1 MPTALARL
9 SASFSPTT
17 ERPLLSTPKPRVL
30 IEDWLPVAELGIES
44 RRERGAAS
52 ALPPL
57 SFLHIWWARRPLVAS
72 AAVALAG
79 VLPVWSEDL
88 ANAFPDAIE
97 LRDEKAYR
105 RWLLHLV
112 GIWGDPVHGRRVLD
126 AANAAGVKLKGNGY
140 GYRQAFR
147 NPIPRRD
154 IDLLHSVLRHT
165 WGELPTIGD
174 PTAGGGS
181 IPWAA
186 SRLGLP
192 VIANDLNGVAA
203 SVLKA
208 GVEIPSTRGLDLV
221 PELKKWGG
229 ELVKRVERRMREYF
243 PLQNGE
249 SVIAYIWANAV
260 PCPRTGRLVPLL
272 TDKWLRKVAGKEA
285 AVRLVTELNG
295 IELREP
301 RFEVDLGRK
310 VDKGDAPTGT
320 IARGKAVS
328 PYDNLVIEGDYIKE
342 AAQDGLMSQVLYA
355 VAVKTPSGERTF
367 RAPTDDDTNALAAA
381 QQRFDAVKDQWFA
394 TGVLPT
400 EDFPD
405 GNDLRP
411 KHYGLTRWVDFFT
424 PRQALVHGTFGEE
437 FAGLIP
443 EVREAL
449 GDAADDVLFE
459 LALMQGKALNWN
471 SRLSSW
477 NVPRQGLRSV
487 FDRHDFAFKW
497 TFAEF
502 EGATALYG
510 WCLDQLLDA
519 YGGIARL
526 LDESGASD
534 SDIDDR
540 LPRSVRVTQ
549 GSAASLPLDAE
560 SVTHICMD
568 PPYYDNV
575 MYAELAD
582 YFYVW
587 EKRTLGRLVP
597 EFFRDDLTDKDNEAV
612 ANPARFAAMGKRK
625 RELADLDYEA
635 KMTAV
640 FADARRVLSD
650 DGVLSV
656 MFTHKRAEAW
666 DTLGMGL
673 LQAGFT
679 IETSWPVNTE
689 FEHSM
694 HQANMNSAAS
704 TIMLVCRKRG
714 DRDDDHKV
722 YLDDI
727 EQNIRQ
733 AARDAATRF
742 QHDGIEGVDLLLST
756 YGPTLSVIS
765 QNWPVYSSTPDADG
779 RDKLLR
785 PEDALALARE
795 EIVDLRRSR
804 LVGKAAK
811 VDSLTDFV
819 LLAWDTFAA
828 REFPYDTARLLALA
842 VGGLDVDVLERAKV
856 VSKASGT
863 VTLLAP
869 KDRLRRGA
877 DTELPGVKPEASS
890 FEYVIDAVD
899 TALYVAEV
907 DGMPAAKRFLDRH
920 GYTSNS
926 AFVSTLQG
934 LVNAIPRTKIKG
946 AWVVPEAGLL
956 DTLCTLYFDDVTLP
970 DAEEMASLVV
980 DEPDALFDVE

>member
-1 MPTALARL
+1 MTTAR
-9 SASFSPTT
+9 
-17 ERPLLSTPKPRVL
+17 PRVL

-79 VLPVWSEDL
+79 VMPTWTEDL
-88 ANAFPDAIE
+88 AAAFPEASE
-97 LRDEKAYR
+97 VRTESAYR
-105 RWLLHLV
+105 GWLLRLV
-112 GIWGDPVHGRRVLD
+112 GIWGDPIAARRAYD
-126 AANAAGVKLKGNGY
+126 AAVASGVRVANPY
-140 GYRQAFR
+140 TYRQAFR
-147 NPIPRRD
+147 NAIARDD
-154 IDLLHSVLRHT
+154 IDLLHEILRRT
-165 WGELPTIGD
+165 WGSLPIVAD

-181 IPWAA
+181 IPWTA

-192 VIANDLNGVAA
+192 VVANDLNGVAA

-208 GVEIPSTRGLDLV
+208 GVEIPATRGLDLL
-221 PELKKWGG
+221 PEIEKWGSV
-229 ELVKRVERRMREYF
+229 LVKRVEKRLKEFF
-243 PLQNGE
+243 PSGPGE
-249 SVIAYIWANAV
+249 VVATYLFTNAV

-272 TDKWLRKVAGKEA
+272 TDKWLRKTAGKEA
-285 AVRLVTELNG
+285 AVRLITTVDG

-301 RFEVDLGRK
+301 RFDVVLGRAVDK
-310 VDKGDAPTGT
+310 VDASTGT
-320 IARGKAVS
+320 VGRGKAVS
-328 PYDNLVIEGDYIKE
+328 PYDNLVIDGDYIKE
-342 AAQDGLMSQVLYA
+342 AAQNGEMSQLLYA
-355 VAVKTPSGERTF
+355 VAVRKPSGERTF
-367 RAPTDDDTNALAAA
+367 RAPNEADLDAIRAANR
-381 QQRFDAVKDQWFA
+381 QFDLVKREWFA
-394 TGVLPT
+394 AGVLPT
-400 EDFPD
+400 EEFPE

-411 KHYGLTRWVDFFT
+411 RHYGLTRWVDFFT

-437 FAGLIP
+437 FARLIP
-443 EVREAL
+443 EAQSEL
-449 GDAADDVLFE
+449 GSRADDVLFE

-477 NVPRQGLRSV
+477 DVSRQKMRSV

-502 EGATALYG
+502 EGATALYT
-510 WCLDQLLDA
+510 WCLDQLEDA

-526 LDESGASD
+526 LDETGAAELGETG
-534 SDIDDR
+534 R
-540 LPRSVRVTQ
+540 LERQVTVTQ
-549 GSAASLPLDAE
+549 GSAASLTLDDG

-582 YFYVW
+582 FFYVW

-597 EFFRDDLTDKDNEAV
+597 GFFHDDLTDKDNEAV
-612 ANPARFAAMGKRK
+612 ANPARFAMMGKRK
-625 RELADLDYEA
+625 KELADLDYET
-635 KMTAV
+635 KMTAI
-640 FADARRVLSD
+640 FSESRRALAD

-689 FEHSM
+689 SEVSL

-704 TIMLVCRKRG
+704 TIMLVCRKRDG
-714 DRDDDHKV
+714 RKSAERI

-727 EQNIRQ
+727 EPDIRQ

-742 QHDGIEGVDLLLST
+742 EHDGINGVDLLLST

-765 QNWPVYSSTPDADG
+765 QNWPVYSSTPGADG
-779 RDKLLR
+779 RDQLLR

-795 EIVDLRRSR
+795 EIVGLRRSR
-804 LVGKAAK
+804 LVGKSAK
-811 VDSLTDFV
+811 VDGFTDFV
-819 LLAWDTFAA
+819 LLAWDTFGA

-842 VGGLDVDVLERAKV
+842 VGGLDVDELERARI
-856 VSKASGT
+856 VSKSSGK
-863 VTLLAP
+863 VKLLTP
-869 KDRLRRGA
+869 KERLRRGV
-877 DTELPGVKPEASS
+877 DSELPGVTPDATS

-899 TALYVAEV
+899 TALYIAEV
-907 DGMPAAKRFLDRH
+907 DGQQAAKRFLDSH
-920 GYTSNS
+920 GYTNDNG
-926 AFVSTLQG
+926 FISTLQG
-934 LVNAIPRTKIKG
+934 MANAIPRTRVKG
-946 AWVVPEAGLL
+946 VWVVPEAGLI
-956 DTLCTLYFDDVTLP
+956 DTLCTLYFDDVVLP
-970 DAEEMASLVV
+970 EAEEMTVVV
-980 DEPDALFDVE
+980 DPDENTLFDVK

>member
-1 MPTALARL
+1 M
-9 SASFSPTT
+9 TT
-17 ERPLLSTPKPRVL
+17 SRPRVL

-79 VLPVWSEDL
+79 VMPAWTEEL
-88 ANAFPDAIE
+88 AESFPDAPE
-97 LRDEKAYR
+97 VRTESAYR
-105 RWLLHLV
+105 AWLLRLV
-112 GIWGDPVHGRRVLD
+112 GILGDPVKGRRMID
-126 AANAAGVKLKGNGY
+126 AANAAGVKLQGNGY

-147 NPIPRRD
+147 NAVSRSD
-154 IDLLHSVLRHT
+154 IDLLHTVLRRT
-165 WGELPTIGD
+165 WGELPTIAD

-192 VIANDLNGVAA
+192 VVANDLNGVAA

-208 GVEIPSTRGLDLV
+208 GVEIPATRGLDLL
-221 PELKKWGG
+221 PDIRKWGDV
-229 ELVKRVERRMREYF
+229 LVKRVEKRLKEFF
-243 PLQNGE
+243 PLNEGE

-272 TDKWLRKVAGKEA
+272 TDKWLRKAPGKEA
-285 AVRLVTELNG
+285 AVRMVTSVEG
-295 IELREP
+295 IELWEP
-301 RFEVDLGRK
+301 RFEVILGRE
-310 VDKGDAPTGT
+310 VDKADASTGT
-320 IARGKAVS
+320 MARGKAVS
-328 PYDNLVIEGDYIKE
+328 PYDNLVIDGDYIKA
-342 AAQDGLMSQVLYA
+342 AAQSGDMSQLLYA
-355 VAVKTPSGERTF
+355 VAVRKPSGERTF
-367 RAPTDDDTNALAAA
+367 RAPNEADLQALQAAN
-381 QQRFDAVKDQWFA
+381 RTFDALKDEWFDA
-394 TGVLPT
+394 GILPT
-400 EDFPD
+400 EEFPE

-411 KHYGLTRWVDFFT
+411 KHYGLDRWVDFFT

-437 FAGLIP
+437 FARLVP

-449 GDAADDVLFE
+449 GEAADQVLFE
-459 LALMQGKALNWN
+459 LALMQGKALNYN
-471 SRLSSW
+471 SRLGSW
-477 NVPRQGLRSV
+477 HVSKQVMRSV
-487 FDRHDFAFKW
+487 FERHDFAFKW

-502 EGATALYG
+502 EGATALYS
-510 WCLDQLLDA
+510 WCLDQLTDA

-526 LDESGASD
+526 LDETGSAELGMN
-534 SDIDDR
+534 DR
-540 LPRSVRVTQ
+540 LERQVTVTQ
-549 GSAASLPLDAE
+549 GSAASLPLDDG

-568 PPYYDNV
+568 PPYYNNV

-582 YFYVW
+582 FFYVW

-597 EFFRDDLTDKDNEAV
+597 DYFRDELTDKDNEAV
-612 ANPARFAAMGKRK
+612 ANPARFAAMGRRK
-625 RELADLDYEA
+625 NELADLDYES
-635 KMTAV
+635 KMTSI
-640 FADARRVLSD
+640 FAESRRVLAD

-689 FEHSM
+689 AETSL

-704 TIMLVCRKRG
+704 TIMLVCRKRE
-714 DRDDDHKV
+714 DRETEHRT

-727 EQNIRQ
+727 EQDIRL

-742 QHDGIEGVDLLLST
+742 QHDGIDGVDLLLST

-779 RDKLLR
+779 RDQLLR

-811 VDSLTDFV
+811 VDGLTDFV
-819 LLAWDTFAA
+819 LLAWDTFGA
-828 REFPYDTARLLALA
+828 REFPFDTARLLALA
-842 VGGLDVDVLERAKV
+842 VGGLDVDDLERAKI
-856 VSKASGT
+856 VSKSSGK
-863 VTLLAP
+863 VTLLTP
-869 KDRLRRGA
+869 KERLRRGA
-877 DTELPGVKPEASS
+877 DSGLPGVTPEASS
-890 FEYVIDAVD
+890 FEYIIDAVD
-899 TALYVAEV
+899 TALYIAEV
-907 DGMPAAKRFLDRH
+907 DGQQAAKRFLDRH
-920 GYTSNS
+920 GYTSDS
-926 AFVSTLQG
+926 GFVSTLQG
-934 LVNAIPRTKIKG
+934 LANAIPRTKVKG
-946 AWVVPEAGLL
+946 AWVVREAGLI
-956 DTLCTLYFDDVTLP
+956 DTLCTLYFEDVVLP
-970 DAEEMASLVV
+970 EAEEMAALA
-980 DEPDALFDVE
+980 DPNENTLFDVE

>member
-1 MPTALARL
+1 M
-9 SASFSPTT
+9 TT
-17 ERPLLSTPKPRVL
+17 SRPRVL

-79 VLPVWSEDL
+79 VMPSWTEEL
-88 ANAFPDAIE
+88 AESFPDAPEVRSE
-97 LRDEKAYR
+97 LAYR
-105 RWLLHLV
+105 AWLLRLV
-112 GIWGDPVHGRRVLD
+112 GILGDPVKGRRMID
-126 AANAAGVKLKGNGY
+126 AANAAGVKLQGNGY

-147 NPIPRRD
+147 NAVSRSD
-154 IDLLHSVLRHT
+154 IDLLHSVLRRT
-165 WGELPTIGD
+165 WGELPTVAD

-192 VIANDLNGVAA
+192 VVANDLNGVAA

-208 GVEIPSTRGLDLV
+208 GVEIPATRGLDLL
-221 PELKKWGG
+221 PDIRKWGDV
-229 ELVKRVERRMREYF
+229 LVKRVERRLKEFF
-243 PLQNGE
+243 PLNEGE
-249 SVIAYIWANAV
+249 SVIAYVWANAV

-272 TDKWLRKVAGKEA
+272 TDKWLRKTAGKEA
-285 AVRLVTELNG
+285 AVRMVTSIDG
-295 IELREP
+295 TELREP
-301 RFEVDLGRK
+301 HFEVTLGRA
-310 VDKGDAPTGT
+310 VDKLDASTGT
-320 IARGKAVS
+320 MARGKAVS
-328 PYDNLVIEGDYIKE
+328 PYDNLVIEGNYIKE
-342 AAQDGLMSQVLYA
+342 AAQSGQMTQVLYA
-355 VAVKTPSGERTF
+355 VAVRKPSGERTF
-367 RAPTDDDTNALAAA
+367 RAPNERDREALDAAGRHFG
-381 QQRFDAVKDQWFA
+381 QVKDAWLA
-394 TGVLPT
+394 SGILPT
-400 EDFPD
+400 EEFPD

-411 KHYGLTRWVDFFT
+411 KNYGLERWIDFYT

-437 FAGLIP
+437 FARLIP
-443 EVREAL
+443 EVRDEL
-449 GDAADDVLFE
+449 GAGAEDVLFE

-477 NVPRQGLRSV
+477 DVSRQKMRSV

-502 EGATALYG
+502 EGATALYS
-510 WCLDQLLDA
+510 WCLDQLEDA

-526 LDESGASD
+526 LDETGAAELGKTE
-534 SDIDDR
+534 R
-540 LPRSVRVTQ
+540 LERHVTVTQ
-549 GSAASLPLDAE
+549 GSAASLTLGDG

-597 EFFRDDLTDKDNEAV
+597 DYFHDDLTDKDNEAV
-612 ANPARFAAMGKRK
+612 ANPARFAMMGKRK
-625 RELADLDYEA
+625 KALADLDYET
-635 KMTAV
+635 KMTSI
-640 FADARRVLSD
+640 FSESRRVLAE

-689 FEHSM
+689 AEVSL

-704 TIMLVCRKRG
+704 TIMLVCRKRA
-714 DRDDDHKV
+714 DRDEDHKV

-727 EQNIRQ
+727 EHDIRH
-733 AARDAATRF
+733 AAREAATRF
-742 QHDGIEGVDLLLST
+742 QHDGIDGVDLLLST

-765 QNWPVYSSTPDADG
+765 QNWPVYSSTPDDDG
-779 RDKLLR
+779 RDQLLR

-804 LVGKAAK
+804 LVGQAAK
-811 VDSLTDFV
+811 VDGLTDFV
-819 LLAWDTFAA
+819 LLAWDTFGA
-828 REFPYDTARLLALA
+828 REFPFDTARLLALA
-842 VGGLDVDVLERAKV
+842 VGGLDVDELERAKI
-856 VSKASGT
+856 VSKASGK
-863 VTLLAP
+863 VKLLTP
-869 KDRLRRGA
+869 KERLRREA
-877 DTELPGVKPEASS
+877 DSGLPGVTPEASS
-890 FEYVIDAVD
+890 FEFVIDAAD
-899 TALYVAEV
+899 TALYIAEV
-907 DGMPAAKRFLDRH
+907 DGQQAAKRFLDRH
-920 GYTSNS
+920 GYTSD
-926 AFVSTLQG
+926 AGFISTLQG
-934 LVNAIPRTKIKG
+934 LANAIPRTKIKG
-946 AWVVPEAGLL
+946 AWVVPEAGLI
-956 DTLCTLYFDDVTLP
+956 DTLCTLYFDDVVLP
-970 DAEEMASLVV
+970 EAEEMAAPT
-980 DEPDALFDVE
+980 DPNENTLFDVE

>member
-1 MPTALARL
+1 M
-9 SASFSPTT
+9 TT
-17 ERPLLSTPKPRVL
+17 SRPRVL

-79 VLPVWSEDL
+79 VMPAWTEEL
-88 ANAFPDAIE
+88 AESFPDAPE
-97 LRDEKAYR
+97 VRTESAYR
-105 RWLLHLV
+105 AWLLRLV
-112 GIWGDPVHGRRVLD
+112 GILGDPVKGRRMID
-126 AANAAGVKLKGNGY
+126 AANAAGEKLQGNGY

-147 NPIPRRD
+147 NPVSRSD
-154 IDLLHSVLRHT
+154 IDLLHTVLRRT
-165 WGELPTIGD
+165 WGELPTIAD

-192 VIANDLNGVAA
+192 VVANDLNGVAA

-208 GVEIPSTRGLDLV
+208 GVEIPATRGLDLL
-221 PELKKWGG
+221 PDIRTWGDV
-229 ELVKRVERRMREYF
+229 LVKRVEKRLKEFF
-243 PLQNGE
+243 PLNEGE

-272 TDKWLRKVAGKEA
+272 TDKWLRKTAGKEA
-285 AVRLVTELNG
+285 AVRMVTSVEG

-301 RFEVDLGRK
+301 RFEVILGRE
-310 VDKGDAPTGT
+310 VDKAEASTGT
-320 IARGKAVS
+320 MARGKAVS
-328 PYDNLVIEGDYIKE
+328 PYDNLVIDGDYIKE
-342 AAQDGLMSQVLYA
+342 SAQSGDMSQLLYA
-355 VAVKTPSGERTF
+355 VAVRKPSGERTF
-367 RAPTDDDTNALAAA
+367 RSPNEADLQALQAAN
-381 QQRFDAVKDQWFA
+381 RTFDAVKDEWFDA
-394 TGVLPT
+394 GILPT
-400 EDFPD
+400 EEFPE

-411 KHYGLTRWVDFFT
+411 KHYGLDRWVDFFT

-437 FAGLIP
+437 FARLVP

-449 GDAADDVLFE
+449 GEAADQVLFE
-459 LALMQGKALNWN
+459 LALMQGKALNYN
-471 SRLSSW
+471 SRLGSW
-477 NVPRQGLRSV
+477 HVSKQVMRSV
-487 FDRHDFAFKW
+487 FERHDFAFKW

-502 EGATALYG
+502 EGATALYS
-510 WCLDQLLDA
+510 WCLDQLTDA

-526 LDESGASD
+526 LDETGSAELGTN
-534 SDIDDR
+534 DR
-540 LPRSVRVTQ
+540 LERQVTVTQ
-549 GSAASLPLDAE
+549 GSAASLTLDDG

-568 PPYYDNV
+568 PPYYNNV

-582 YFYVW
+582 FFYVW

-597 EFFRDDLTDKDNEAV
+597 DYFRDELTDKDNEAV
-612 ANPARFAAMGKRK
+612 ANPARFAAMGRRK
-625 RELADLDYEA
+625 NELADLDYES
-635 KMTAV
+635 KMTSI
-640 FADARRVLSD
+640 FAESRRVLAD

-689 FEHSM
+689 AETSL

-704 TIMLVCRKRG
+704 TIMLVCRKRE
-714 DRDDDHKV
+714 DRETEHRT

-727 EQNIRQ
+727 EQDIRL

-742 QHDGIEGVDLLLST
+742 QHDGIDGVDLLLST

-779 RDKLLR
+779 RDQLLR

-811 VDSLTDFV
+811 VDGLTDFV
-819 LLAWDTFAA
+819 LLAWDTFGA
-828 REFPYDTARLLALA
+828 REFPFDTARLLALA
-842 VGGLDVDVLERAKV
+842 VGGLDVDDLERAKI
-856 VSKASGT
+856 VSKSSGK
-863 VTLLAP
+863 VTLLTP
-869 KDRLRRGA
+869 KERLRRGA
-877 DTELPGVKPEASS
+877 DSGLPGVTPEASS
-890 FEYVIDAVD
+890 FEYIIDAVD
-899 TALYVAEV
+899 TALYIAEI
-907 DGMPAAKRFLDRH
+907 DGQQAAKRFLDRH
-920 GYTSNS
+920 GYTSD
-926 AFVSTLQG
+926 AGFISTLQG
-934 LVNAIPRTKIKG
+934 LANAIPRTKVKG
-946 AWVVPEAGLL
+946 AWVVPEAGLI
-956 DTLCTLYFDDVTLP
+956 DTLSTLYFDDVVLP
-970 DAEEMASLVV
+970 EAEEMAAPT
-980 DEPDALFDVE
+980 DPNENTLFDVE

>member
-1 MPTALARL
+1 M
-9 SASFSPTT
+9 TT
-17 ERPLLSTPKPRVL
+17 SRPRVL

-79 VLPVWSEDL
+79 VMPTWTEDL
-88 ANAFPDAIE
+88 ASAFPDSSE
-97 LRDEKAYR
+97 VRTESAYR
-105 RWLLHLV
+105 AWLLRLV
-112 GIWGDPVHGRRVLD
+112 GILGDPVRGRRMID
-126 AANAAGVKLKGNGY
+126 AANAAGVKLQGNGY

-147 NPIPRRD
+147 NPVSRLD
-154 IDLLHSVLRHT
+154 IDLLHAVLRHT
-165 WGELPTIGD
+165 WGELPTIAD

-192 VIANDLNGVAA
+192 VVANDINGVAA

-208 GVEIPSTRGLDLV
+208 GVEIPATRGLDLL
-221 PELKKWGG
+221 PEIKKWGSI
-229 ELVKRVERRMREYF
+229 LVKRVEKRLKEFF
-243 PLQNGE
+243 PLNEGE
-249 SVIAYIWANAV
+249 SVTAYIWANAV

-272 TDKWLRKVAGKEA
+272 TDKWLRKAAGKEA
-285 AVRLVTELNG
+285 AVRLVTSVDGTELA
-295 IELREP
+295 EP
-301 RFEVDLGRK
+301 RFEVALGRD
-310 VDKGDAPTGT
+310 VDRVDAGTGT
-320 IARGKAVS
+320 ISRGKAIS
-328 PYDNLVIEGDYIKE
+328 PYDNLVIDGDYIKT
-342 AAQDGLMSQVLYA
+342 AAQGGQMKQLLYA
-355 VAVKTPSGERTF
+355 VAIRKPSGERTF
-367 RAPTDDDTNALAAA
+367 RAPSNADTDALRAAA
-381 QQRFDAVKDQWFA
+381 QHFDDVKDGWLSS
-394 TGVLPT
+394 GILPT
-400 EDFPD
+400 EEFPD

-411 KHYGLTRWVDFFT
+411 KHYGLDRWIDFYT

-437 FAGLIP
+437 FAALIP
-443 EVREAL
+443 ELRDAI
-449 GDAADDVLFE
+449 GDGADDVLFE

-477 NVPRQGLRSV
+477 NVARQGMRSV
-487 FDRHDFAFKW
+487 FDRHDFSFKW

-502 EGATALYG
+502 EGATALYS
-510 WCLDQLLDA
+510 WCLDQLDDA

-526 LDESGASD
+526 LDETGAADLGTSA
-534 SDIDDR
+534 R
-540 LPRSVRVTQ
+540 LHREVTVTQ
-549 GSAASLPLDAE
+549 GSAASLLLDDG
-560 SVTHICMD
+560 SITHVCMD

-597 EFFRDDLTDKDNEAV
+597 DYFHDDLTDKDNEAV

-625 RELADLDYEA
+625 SELADLDYET
-635 KMTAV
+635 KMTSI
-640 FADARRVLSD
+640 FAESRRVLSD

-704 TIMLVCRKRG
+704 TIMLVCRKRANHA
-714 DRDDDHKV
+714 DDHKV

-727 EQNIRQ
+727 EHDIRQ

-742 QHDGIEGVDLLLST
+742 QHDGIDGVDLLLST

-779 RDKLLR
+779 RDQLLR

-804 LVGKAAK
+804 LVGQAAK
-811 VDSLTDFV
+811 VDGLTDFV
-819 LLAWDTFAA
+819 LLAWDTFGA
-828 REFPYDTARLLALA
+828 REFPFDTARLLALA
-842 VGGLDVDVLERAKV
+842 VGGLDVDELERAKI
-856 VSKASGT
+856 VSKASGK
-863 VTLLAP
+863 VKLLTP
-869 KDRLRRGA
+869 KERLRRGA
-877 DTELPGVKPEASS
+877 DSELPGVTPEAPS
-890 FEYVIDAVD
+890 FEHVIDAVD
-899 TALYVAEV
+899 TALYIADV
-907 DGMPAAKRFLDRH
+907 DGQQAAKRFLDRH
-920 GYTSNS
+920 GYTSN
-926 AFVSTLQG
+926 AGFISTLQG
-934 LVNAIPRTKIKG
+934 LANAIPRTKVKG
-946 AWVVPEAGLL
+946 AWVVPEAGLI
-956 DTLCTLYFDDVTLP
+956 DTLCTLYFEDVVLP
-970 DAEEMASLVV
+970 EAEEMAAPG
-980 DEPDALFDVE
+980 DPNENTLFDVE

>member
-1 MPTALARL
+1 M
-9 SASFSPTT
+9 TT
-17 ERPLLSTPKPRVL
+17 SRPRVL

-57 SFLHIWWARRPLVAS
+57 SFLHVWWARRPLVAS

-79 VLPVWSEDL
+79 VMPTWTQGL
-88 ANAFPDAIE
+88 ADAFPNAPE
-97 LRDEKAYR
+97 VRTESAYR
-105 RWLLHLV
+105 AWFLRLV
-112 GIWGDPVHGRRVLD
+112 GILGDPIKGRRMID
-126 AANAAGVKLKGNGY
+126 AANAAGVKLEGNGY

-147 NPIPRRD
+147 NAVSRSD
-154 IDLLHSVLRHT
+154 IDLLHTVLRRT
-165 WGELPTIGD
+165 WGELPTIAD

-192 VIANDLNGVAA
+192 VVANDLNGVAA

-208 GVEIPSTRGLDLV
+208 GVEIPATRGLDLL
-221 PELKKWGG
+221 PDIRKWGDV
-229 ELVKRVERRMREYF
+229 LVKRVEKRLKEFF
-243 PLQNGE
+243 PLNEGE

-272 TDKWLRKVAGKEA
+272 TDKWLRKQAGKEA
-285 AVRLVTELNG
+285 AVRLILSADG
-295 IELREP
+295 ADLQEP
-301 RFEVDLGRK
+301 RFEVVLGRD
-310 VDKGDAPTGT
+310 VDRGDASAGT
-320 IARGKAVS
+320 IARGKAIS
-328 PYDNLVIEGDYIKE
+328 LYDNLVIDGDYIKE
-342 AAQDGLMSQVLYA
+342 AAQSGQMKQVLYA
-355 VAVKTPSGERTF
+355 VAIRKASGERTF
-367 RAPTDDDTNALAAA
+367 RAPTRADIDALQAADR
-381 QQRFDAVKDQWFA
+381 RFAEVKDGWFVS
-394 TGVLPT
+394 GILPT
-400 EDFPD
+400 EEFPD

-411 KHYGLTRWVDFFT
+411 KHYGLERWIDFYT

-437 FAGLIP
+437 FATLIP
-443 EVREAL
+443 EVRDAL
-449 GDAADDVLFE
+449 GDRADDVLFE

-477 NVPRQGLRSV
+477 NVARQGMRSV
-487 FDRHDFAFKW
+487 FDRHDFSFKW

-502 EGATALYG
+502 EGASALYS
-510 WCLDQLLDA
+510 WCLDQLDDA

-526 LDESGASD
+526 LDETGAAELGTNT
-534 SDIDDR
+534 R
-540 LPRSVRVTQ
+540 LHREVTVTQ
-549 GSAASLPLDAE
+549 GSAASLTLDAG

-597 EFFRDDLTDKDNEAV
+597 DYFRDELTDKDNEAV
-612 ANPARFAAMGKRK
+612 ANPARFAMMGRRK
-625 RELADLDYEA
+625 GELADLDYET
-635 KMTAV
+635 KMTSI
-640 FADARRVLSD
+640 FSESRRVLSD

-704 TIMLVCRKRG
+704 TIMLVCRKRT
-714 DRDDDHKV
+714 DRADGRKV

-727 EQNIRQ
+727 EHDIRQ

-742 QHDGIEGVDLLLST
+742 QHDGIDGVDLLLST

-779 RDKLLR
+779 RDQLLR

-804 LVGKAAK
+804 LVGQAAK
-811 VDSLTDFV
+811 VDGLTDFV
-819 LLAWDTFAA
+819 LLAWDTFGA
-828 REFPYDTARLLALA
+828 REFPFDTARLLALA
-842 VGGLDVDVLERAKV
+842 VGGLDVDDLERAKI
-856 VSKASGT
+856 VSKSSGK
-863 VTLLAP
+863 VSLLTP
-869 KDRLRRGA
+869 KERLRRGA
-877 DTELPGVKPEASS
+877 DTGLPGVTPEASS
-890 FEYVIDAVD
+890 FEYIIDAVD
-899 TALYVAEV
+899 TALYIAEV
-907 DGMPAAKRFLDRH
+907 DGQQAAKRFLDRH
-920 GYTSNS
+920 GYTSD
-926 AFVSTLQG
+926 AGFISTLQG
-934 LVNAIPRTKIKG
+934 LANAIPRTKVKG
-946 AWVVPEAGLL
+946 AWVVPEAGLI
-956 DTLCTLYFDDVTLP
+956 DTLCTLYFDDVVLP
-970 DAEEMASLVV
+970 EAEEMAAQT
-980 DEPDALFDVE
+980 DPNENTLFDVV

>member
-1 MPTALARL
+1 MTISR
-9 SASFSPTT
+9 
-17 ERPLLSTPKPRVL
+17 PRVL

-79 VLPVWSEDL
+79 VMPAWTEEL
-88 ANAFPDAIE
+88 AESFPGAPE
-97 LRDEKAYR
+97 VRTESAYR
-105 RWLLHLV
+105 GWLLRLV
-112 GIWGDPVHGRRVLD
+112 GIWGDPISARRIYD
-126 AANAAGVKLKGNGY
+126 AAVASGIRVANPY
-140 GYRQAFR
+140 TYRQAFR
-147 NPIPRRD
+147 NAIPKSD
-154 IDLLHSVLRHT
+154 IDLLHALLRRT
-165 WGELPTIGD
+165 WGTLPVVAD

-192 VIANDLNGVAA
+192 VVANDLNGVAA

-208 GVEIPSTRGLDLV
+208 GVEIPAARGLDLV
-221 PELKKWGG
+221 PKIKKWGG
-229 ELVKRVERRMREYF
+229 ILVNRVEKRIKEFF
-243 PLQNGE
+243 PSAEGE
-249 SVIAYIWANAV
+249 VVATYLFANAV

-272 TDKWLRKVAGKEA
+272 TDKWLRKAPGKEA
-285 AVRLVTELNG
+285 AVRMVTSVEG

-301 RFEVDLGRK
+301 RFEVILGRE
-310 VDKGDAPTGT
+310 VDKADASTGT
-320 IARGKAVS
+320 MARGKAVS
-328 PYDNLVIEGDYIKE
+328 PYDNLVIDGDYIKE
-342 AAQDGLMSQVLYA
+342 AAQSGDMSQLLYA
-355 VAVKTPSGERTF
+355 VAVRKPSGERTF
-367 RAPTDDDTNALAAA
+367 RAPNEADLQALQAAN
-381 QQRFDAVKDQWFA
+381 RTFDALKDEWFDA
-394 TGVLPT
+394 GILPT
-400 EDFPD
+400 EEFPE

-411 KHYGLTRWVDFFT
+411 KHYGLDRWVDFFT

-437 FAGLIP
+437 FARLIP
-443 EVREAL
+443 EVRNAL
-449 GDAADDVLFE
+449 GPGAEDVLFE

-477 NVPRQGLRSV
+477 DVSRQKMRSV

-502 EGATALYG
+502 EGATALYP
-510 WCLDQLLDA
+510 WCLDQLTDA

-526 LDESGASD
+526 LDETGSAELGMN
-534 SDIDDR
+534 DR
-540 LPRSVRVTQ
+540 LERQVTVTQ
-549 GSAASLPLDAE
+549 GSAASLPLDDG

-568 PPYYDNV
+568 PPYYNNV

-582 YFYVW
+582 FFYVW

-597 EFFRDDLTDKDNEAV
+597 DYFRDELTDKDNEAV
-612 ANPARFAAMGKRK
+612 ANPARFAAMGRRK
-625 RELADLDYEA
+625 NELADLDYES
-635 KMTAV
+635 KMTSI
-640 FADARRVLSD
+640 FAESRRVLAD

-689 FEHSM
+689 AETSL

-704 TIMLVCRKRG
+704 TIMLVCRKRE
-714 DRDDDHKV
+714 DRETEHRT

-727 EQNIRQ
+727 EQDIRL

-779 RDKLLR
+779 RDQLLR

-811 VDSLTDFV
+811 VDGLTDFV
-819 LLAWDTFAA
+819 LLAWDTFGA
-828 REFPYDTARLLALA
+828 REFPFDTARLLALA
-842 VGGLDVDVLERAKV
+842 VGGLDVDDLARAKI
-856 VSKASGT
+856 VSKSSGK
-863 VTLLAP
+863 VTLLTP
-869 KDRLRRGA
+869 KERLRRGA
-877 DTELPGVKPEASS
+877 DSGLPGVTPEASS
-890 FEYVIDAVD
+890 FEYIIDAVD
-899 TALYVAEV
+899 TALYIAEV
-907 DGMPAAKRFLDRH
+907 DGQQAAKRFLDRH
-920 GYTSNS
+920 GYTSNA
-926 AFVSTLQG
+926 AFISTLQG
-934 LVNAIPRTKIKG
+934 LANAIPRTKIKG
-946 AWVVPEAGLL
+946 AWVVPEAGLI
-956 DTLCTLYFDDVTLP
+956 DTLCTLYFEDVALP
-970 DAEEMASLVV
+970 EAEEMAA
-980 DEPDALFDVE
+980 PTDANENTLFGVE